1 MRFGP
6 LDDRRNRYLFEG
18 VVGGISS
25 YGNCLGIPD
34 VGGEVYFS
42 PVYSGNPLVN
52 AMCVGLA
59 DADKF
64 TRLAAIAKYP
74 RLLNRPIAVRGPRAV
89 FARPPGKALELLD

>member
-1 MRFGP
+1 MTATYRE
-6 LDDRRNRYLFEG
+6 YLKQPPSVAELEEL
-18 VVGGISS
+18 SEL
-25 YGNCLGIPD
+25 LGSEDGAEMLRAKEP
-34 VGGEVYFS
+34 EYAE
-42 PVYSGNPLVN
+42 L
-52 AMCVGLA
+52 GLA